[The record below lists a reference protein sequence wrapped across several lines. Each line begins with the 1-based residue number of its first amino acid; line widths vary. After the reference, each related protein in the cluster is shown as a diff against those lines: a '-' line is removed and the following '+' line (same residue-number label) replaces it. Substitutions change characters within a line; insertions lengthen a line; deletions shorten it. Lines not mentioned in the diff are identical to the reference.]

1 MGKLRRRREECLA
14 FVLGQIFATSV
25 VLKEISGHSLPF
37 LSIAPLISAIGRWVF
52 QSPTPV
58 RGAVVT

>member
-1 MGKLRRRREECLA
+1 MTEGTDGMGKLRRRREECLA

-37 LSIAPLISAIGRWVF
+37 LSIAPSS
-52 QSPTPV
+52 QP
-58 RGAVVT
+58 